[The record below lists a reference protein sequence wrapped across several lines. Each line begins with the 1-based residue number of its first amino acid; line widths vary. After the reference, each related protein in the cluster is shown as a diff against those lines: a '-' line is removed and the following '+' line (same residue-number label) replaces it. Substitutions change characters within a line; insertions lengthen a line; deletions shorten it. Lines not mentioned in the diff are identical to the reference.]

1 MVQISKVKEVQQYIE
16 SLTELQRKLLLELRE
31 IVLSTD
37 PKIEESIKWGSVCFN
52 LNGNI
57 CGYRVAKAHV
67 TLLFFE
73 GGLLKDKKN
82 ILSGDG
88 PKART
93 IKYTGKEELNTAAIQ
108 DIVKQAIE
116 LNNNK

>member
-1 MVQISKVKEVQQYIE
+1 MKQVSKVAEVQKYLE
-16 SLTELQRKLLLELRE
+16 SLTELQRELLLELRE
-31 IVLSTD
+31 IVLTTD
-37 PKIEESIKWGSVCFN
+37 LKIEESIKWGSVCFS

-73 GGLLKDKKN
+73 GSMLNDTQK

-93 IKYTGKEELNTAAIQ
+93 IKYTGKETLNKTAIQ
-108 DIVKQAIE
+108 DLVKQAIT
-116 LNNNK
+116 LNTGK